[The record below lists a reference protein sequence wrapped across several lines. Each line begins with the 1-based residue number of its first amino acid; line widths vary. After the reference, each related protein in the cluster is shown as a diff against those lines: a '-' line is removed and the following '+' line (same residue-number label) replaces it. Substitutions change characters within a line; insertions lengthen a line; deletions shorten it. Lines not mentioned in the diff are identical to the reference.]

1 MRATLRPAHGFALLE
16 LAVAITM
23 AAITL
28 TGMAALSQSLS
39 ARGLQAL
46 DAQLHD
52 AARRSQAE
60 QLDGCGF
67 GGSCSPP
74 RTGAELQAA
83 AVGCN
88 LRLNSGSTALGSTAL
103 GSAALG
109 SAALVVAGCRR

>member
-1 MRATLRPAHGFALLE
+1 MRAAPRPAPGFALLE

-28 TGMAALSQSLS
+28 TGMAALSQGVS
-39 ARGLQAL
+39 ARGLQVL

-60 QLDGCGF
+60 QLDGCSF
-67 GGSCSPP
+67 GGSCAPP
-74 RTGAELQAA
+74 RAGTELQAA

-88 LRLNSGSTALGSTAL
+88 LRLNGA
-103 GSAALG
+103 